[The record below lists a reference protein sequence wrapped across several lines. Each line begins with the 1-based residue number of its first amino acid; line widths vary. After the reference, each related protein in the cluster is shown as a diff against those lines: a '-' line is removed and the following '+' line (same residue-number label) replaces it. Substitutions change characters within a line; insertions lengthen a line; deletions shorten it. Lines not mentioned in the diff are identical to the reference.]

1 MRDYQE
7 INDVEWDK
15 LKPIVMT
22 KNTIDKIK
30 KIIHHNIG
38 VHPSLYDG
46 LKYTRLS
53 FEIRKE
59 ETIRSFLQFRDKEY
73 EIKSGSIYEVEDE
86 YFYCAIGC
94 WESYSIRNSGERRHY
109 YMKTYKCDQLLGL
122 ENLIKDLNI

>member
-7 INDVEWDK
+7 INDVEWDT

-30 KIIHHNIG
+30 KIIPHNIG

-46 LKYTRLS
+46 VKYTRLS
-53 FEIRKE
+53 FEIKKE

-73 EIKSGSIYEVEDE
+73 EIKSGSIYEAEDE
-86 YFYCAIGC
+86 YFYI
-94 WESYSIRNSGERRHY
+94 SYRKRNSGERHY